1 MLVKNRHFT
10 NNRVVGEVACL
21 QQLPFVAQQA
31 PRLHLLSKLRLI
43 TMLSLVAHIILI
55 YVQ

>member
-21 QQLPFVAQQA
+21 QQLSFVPQKA